1 MSPRPIEARVSNVR
15 FWHKA
20 DIRSI
25 STVLMS
31 PSDPSGHA
39 LRKFAVM
46 HKG

>member
-1 MSPRPIEARVSNVR
+1 MFFTAGQNVC

-25 STVLMS
+25 SAVLMS
-31 PSDPSGHA
+31 PSYPSGHA

-46 HKG
+46 HNG